1 MALGGLAASAFGATP
16 RAKLLVIVVLEQF
29 RSDFLA
35 ANRSQLAAGGFRRL
49 LEKGTIFHNCLHRA
63 STFSATGVATLATGA
78 WPAQHGIVADRWYE
92 KSIQQ
97 HLVAASE
104 EEMLA
109 TTLAAEVAVDPRT
122 RVTVIALDRTPAA
135 LFAGT
140 PEARL
145 FWMTDQGTFATNF
158 DAPDWV
164 AAFNSQKKAE
174 AARNSNWFALGARA
188 EAPPL
193 RILTYTPERPGE
205 FMALYRSSPSAQLA
219 QFDFACELIE
229 RERMGQSGSLD
240 VVCLLAGSMERLG
253 YETGA
258 RSPLMQ
264 QMVLHLDRNLEKLF
278 TQLAKMPGEGAYNL
292 ALAGAHGAPP
302 EPAAEARARMAVR
315 GEDVALTVQ
324 KALSSSATGRLEKY
338 VYPFLYLST
347 DAVRD
352 PEPFRL
358 VAARAAMQH
367 PAVAGYFTAGGACSV
382 HNGWEVRYRNSFH
395 PVRSGDVM
403 LSYHPEYV
411 ESLEQDRG
419 VSYGSL
425 YNYDA
430 LVPMAFYGPQ
440 FRVGEH
446 EQTVEAV
453 DLAPTLARVLG
464 VAPPSSA
471 TGRPLAEA
479 LAE

>member
-1 MALGGLAASAFGATP
+1 M
-16 RAKLLVIVVLEQF
+16 
-29 RSDFLA
+29 
-35 ANRSQLAAGGFRRL
+35 RSQLAPGGFRKII
-49 LEKGTIFHNCLHRA
+49 EKGTIFYNCLNRA
-63 STFSATGVATLATGA
+63 STFTATGVATLATGA
-78 WPAQHGIVADRWYE
+78 WPAQHGIVADRWRE
-92 KSIQQ
+92 GAI
-97 HLVAASE
+97 VVPASE

-109 TTLAAEVAVDPRT
+109 TTLVAEAAVDTNT
-122 RVTVIALDRTPAA
+122 RVTVIGLDRTPAA
-135 LFAGT
+135 IFAGT
-140 PEARL
+140 PDVRL
-145 FWMTDQGTFATNF
+145 YWMSDQGTFATNF

-164 AAFNSQKKAE
+164 AAFNSLKKAE
-174 AARNSNWFALGARA
+174 TVRNTNWLALGARPD
-188 EAPPL
+188 APPL
-193 RILTYTPERPGE
+193 RTLNYSPDRPAE
-205 FMALYRSSPSAQLA
+205 FMALYRSSPFAQTA
-219 QFDFACELIE
+219 QFEFACELIE
-229 RERMGQSGSLD
+229 RERMGQSGTMD
-240 VVCLLAGSMERLG
+240 VVCLLAGSMELLG

-264 QMVLHLDRNLEKLF
+264 QMTLHLDRELERLF

-292 ALAGAHGAPP
+292 ALAGAHGVPP
-302 EPAAEARARMAVR
+302 EPAAESRSRMAVR
-315 GEDVALTVQ
+315 GEDLAVAIQ
-324 KALSSSATGRLEKY
+324 KALASTATGRVEKY

-347 DAVRD
+347 DGVRD

-358 VAARAAMQH
+358 AAARAAMQH
-367 PAVAGYFTAGGACSV
+367 PAVAGYFTAGGAGSV
-382 HNGWEVRYRNSFH
+382 HNEWELRFRNSFH

-403 LSYHPEYV
+403 LSYRPEYV

-430 LVPMAFYGPQ
+430 LVPMGFYGPQ

-464 VAPPSSA
+464 VAAPSSS